1 MSTPVLLVTQVDVT
15 SQYEGR
21 QSILHPKTAE
31 NGILGKLVELEIVN
45 ETTF

>member
-21 QSILHPKTAE
+21 QGILHPKTAE